1 MSILKY
7 VFILLFWYINF
18 SFFDRKILRFGHHY
32 RFFMRHLFDAHVF
45 LTNQITILFFLL
57 WMVQRRLKKRKT
69 DNTNSQGRILIQ
81 ISIYLNFNSRTELEV
96 NVGIWHTV
104 KRRKGLKFFSSLLV
118 YSFMSF
124 SLQKIFSCI
133 VYSASDF
140 STFVKFAYVWDL
152 VIKKIAILSKN
163 VSSNIS
169 KSTSDIKRAKTYDIK
184 HTELS

>member
-7 VFILLFWYINF
+7 VFILLFWYINV

-45 LTNQITILFFLL
+45 LTNQITFLFFLL

-133 VYSASDF
+133 FYSASDF

>member
-1 MSILKY
+1 M
-7 VFILLFWYINF
+7 
-18 SFFDRKILRFGHHY
+18 
-32 RFFMRHLFDAHVF
+32 
-45 LTNQITILFFLL
+45 TISD
-57 WMVQRRLKKRKT
+57 QRRLKKRKT
-69 DNTNSQGRILIQ
+69 DNTNSRGRILIQ
-81 ISIYLNFNSRTELEV
+81 ISIYLNFNSRTELGV
-96 NVGIWHTV
+96 NVGIWHTI

-124 SLQKIFSCI
+124 SLQKIFNCI

-169 KSTSDIKRAKTYDIK
+169 KSTSDIKKAKTYDIK
-184 HTELS
+184 HTEFS

>member
-1 MSILKY
+1 MFYSQI
-7 VFILLFWYINF
+7 
-18 SFFDRKILRFGHHY
+18 SF
-32 RFFMRHLFDAHVF
+32 
-45 LTNQITILFFLL
+45 
-57 WMVQRRLKKRKT
+57 QRAQ
-69 DNTNSQGRILIQ
+69 NRILILFL
-81 ISIYLNFNSRTELEV
+81 SKVT
-96 NVGIWHTV
+96 GIFVSTANYIWTD
-104 KRRKGLKFFSSLLV
+104 
-118 YSFMSF
+118 
-124 SLQKIFSCI
+124 FSCI